1 MEIPDLMIAKERHCI
16 LELSVRTQIS
26 WGIPVGMS
34 SSLHATVHIDSRTY
48 DICINKLYLCCAF
61 KYTMYVLFA
70 CCSSNILL

>member
-48 DICINKLYLCCAF
+48 DICINKLYNNGL
-61 KYTMYVLFA
+61 YSIVGQ
-70 CCSSNILL
+70 ILR